1 MPPLAIAFDGAL
13 TTTGP
18 AVTSKPSPEIEFWF
32 EFGSNYSYLS
42 VMRIE
47 DAARRCGVKIVWQ
60 PFLLGPIFRALGM
73 ATSPFVLQKEKGA
86 YVWQDMERQCRKYG
100 LRWTKPST
108 FPRLGVLPLRV
119 ALVGAEQPWIGAF
132 CRQVMEL
139 NFVLDQ
145 DINQRERLAPILL
158 ALGLPAADILGQA
171 QTEPTKTRLREQT
184 DHARARG
191 IFGAPTFFVGT
202 EMFWGNDRLD
212 DALLFASRTSRE
224 GAVARR

>member
-1 MPPLAIAFDGAL
+1 MTSSTGIAE
-13 TTTGP
+13 
-18 AVTSKPSPEIEFWF
+18 PSPEIEFWF

-47 DAARRCGVKIVWQ
+47 DEARRRGVRIVWK

-73 ATSPFVLQKEKGA
+73 ENSPFVLQKEKGA
-86 YVWQDMERQCRKYG
+86 YVWQDMVRQCRKYG
-100 LRWTKPST
+100 LRWVKPST

-119 ALVGAEQPWIGAF
+119 ALLGVEQPWIGAF

-145 DINQRERLAPILL
+145 DINQPERLAPILTE
-158 ALGLPAADILGQA
+158 LGLPASDILDQA
-171 QTEPTKTRLREQT
+171 QAESTKARLREQT
-184 DHARARG
+184 DAARDRG

-212 DALLFASRTSRE
+212 DALLFASE
-224 GAVARR
+224 QKV